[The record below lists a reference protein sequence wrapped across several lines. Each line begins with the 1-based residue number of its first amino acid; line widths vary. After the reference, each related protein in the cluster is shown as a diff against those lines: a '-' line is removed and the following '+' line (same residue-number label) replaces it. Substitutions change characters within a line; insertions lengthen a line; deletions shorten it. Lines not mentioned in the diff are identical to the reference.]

1 MKRFLLLLAVAILSF
16 SAHAFAAKNSLRDP
30 DMELAGRVRGALHA
44 TFGTVA
50 GSIEVMAQDG
60 FVFLYGDVR
69 SDSLRVKAERVAAAV
84 LGVRAVENELGVIP
98 GG

>member
-1 MKRFLLLLAVAILSF
+1 MKRFLLLVAVAFLSF
-16 SAHAFAAKNSLRDP
+16 STHAFAAKNALRDL
-30 DMELAGRVRGALHA
+30 DVELAGRVRGALHA

-50 GSIEVMAQDG
+50 GRIEVTAQAG

-84 LGVRAVENELGVIP
+84 PGVRAVENELEVASGE
-98 GG
+98 